1 VAEVD
6 DKAQICVVSIGGAL
20 AGRGPGARMSRPSSE
35 ERGELTLPR
44 TGEER
49 RKGVM
54 TTRDGTEVGETSK
67 ADQRA
72 STVPT
77 EAGPIPTERPVE
89 DLFSYSEDPVDFM
102 GAESFPAS
110 DPPPAPSSI
119 APASAEVSGD
129 VRDGGQSC
137 RRIETL

>member
-1 VAEVD
+1 
-6 DKAQICVVSIGGAL
+6 
-20 AGRGPGARMSRPSSE
+20 M
-35 ERGELTLPR
+35 RGELTLPR

-54 TTRDGTEVGETSK
+54 TTGDGTEVGETSSTRASR

-72 STVPT
+72 STVPA
-77 EAGPIPTERPVE
+77 EAGPIPTELPVE

-119 APASAEVSGD
+119 APASAEVTGD
-129 VRDGGQSC
+129 VRDGGHSC
-137 RRIETL
+137 RRIETP